1 MFGGVLVGKNYFT
14 GCKKVFCST
23 KRGEFEGKGV
33 KSSSTGGSGWVQRGG
48 GPGPPRRAP
57 GGGGWGFQSGHGLFD
72 GDVIPSTSFLSPRRL

>member
-48 GPGPPRRAP
+48 GVRDPP
-57 GGGGWGFQSGHGLFD
+57 GGHLGGGRVFKVGMVS
-72 GDVIPSTSFLSPRRL
+72 STGM

>member
-48 GPGPPRRAP
+48 GSGTPPEGTW
-57 GGGGWGFQSGHGLFD
+57 GGGGGGGEIFF
-72 GDVIPSTSFLSPRRL
+72 